1 MIAPGLAI
9 ADQLAADFTAS
20 NPKMF
25 YIKCGVLDGAPYPE
39 PVPISGTTANRG
51 DLDEADVVITNI
63 QQLQGNDNRWL
74 VSLPDDYFDLIIFD
88 EGHHSVAA
96 SWEAVKA
103 KFPAASIVNFSAT
116 PVRADG
122 QVMAGQVIYS
132 YSIFRAIQAGYVKR
146 IKAVQ
151 LNPRT
156 LRYVR
161 VEDGQEIEV
170 ELAEVKR
177 LGEED
182 ASFRRSIVTSQET
195 LNTIVDASLRELQR
209 LRDSTGEGRLKIIAS
224 ALNYEHCRQVVAAY
238 RERGCNADFVH
249 SREGAAN
256 DKILRKLDAHELD
269 VIVQVRK
276 LGEGFDHPYLA
287 VAAVLSIFS
296 NLSPFVQ
303 FVGRI
308 MRVIKQDAPND
319 PLNQGTVVFHAGAN
333 IARQWGDFQQFSDA
347 DQSYFDQLL
356 PLEGLDPSVS
366 ADEVQYEPREPL
378 ELPHVKSQ
386 SEVHLEEINLV
397 TPDAIAAIELLKQ
410 QGIIAHDF
418 DPETQVLQPIPT
430 TKLARRQ
437 AARQQLNEQI
447 QQATGKLLGKHKI
460 NPEGHQLD
468 RRRLGRSNYVVVAAA
483 FNKKVSAVVGR
494 GSGERSELTQ
504 TELDIVAQRFEEIT
518 QAVEAEVILVP

>member
-1 MIAPGLAI
+1 M
-9 ADQLAADFTAS
+9 
-20 NPKMF
+20 
-25 YIKCGVLDGAPYPE
+25 
-39 PVPISGTTANRG
+39 
-51 DLDEADVVITNI
+51 
-63 QQLQGNDNRWL
+63 
-74 VSLPDDYFDLIIFD
+74 
-88 EGHHSVAA
+88 
-96 SWEAVKA
+96 
-103 KFPAASIVNFSAT
+103 
-116 PVRADG
+116 
-122 QVMAGQVIYS
+122 
-132 YSIFRAIQAGYVKR
+132 
-146 IKAVQ
+146 
-151 LNPRT
+151 
-156 LRYVR
+156 
-161 VEDGQEIEV
+161 